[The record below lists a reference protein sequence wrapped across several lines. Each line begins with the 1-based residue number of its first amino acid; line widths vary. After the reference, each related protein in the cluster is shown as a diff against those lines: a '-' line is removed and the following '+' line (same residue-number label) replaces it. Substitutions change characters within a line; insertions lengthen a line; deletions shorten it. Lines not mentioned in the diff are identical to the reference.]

1 MRLFFTGS
9 ITQLRLPFLLI
20 TLLIV
25 FLSSDT
31 FAKTASHTLL
41 SDISYGQYPEQT
53 LDVYKPLNTKN
64 APVIFMVHGG
74 AWRIGDKASRKVVAN
89 KVKRWVSKG
98 FVFISINYRMLPE
111 TDPVT
116 QAKDVREALAF
127 SQNNVLSWGG
137 VPSKFILMGHSAG
150 AHLISLVSSKPVNH
164 RATTSPV
171 RHNEQLKPWLG
182 TISIDSAT
190 YDVTQIMSTQK
201 PSRFYKKAFGNK
213 PNYWKA
219 SSPLYLMTHKIQ
231 PFMAIC
237 SAKRKDGAC
246 QQAKAFT
253 DKANSLG
260 TKTTLLSVDL
270 SHSETN
276 ADLGKVNRYTR
287 SVEDFMATL
296 DPQIARLLTR

>member
-1 MRLFFTGS
+1 MSRF
-9 ITQLRLPFLLI
+9 ITRFIMQFKHPLTLSTLLI
-20 TLLIV
+20 TSLA
-25 FLSSDT
+25 SNA
-31 FAKTASHTLL
+31 FAKADNHVLL
-41 SDISYGQYPEQT
+41 SDIAYGPHPEQI
-53 LDVYKPLNTKN
+53 LDVYKPTQVKN